1 MCCISKISNALIDN
15 AEDLDTVM
23 QTCNL
28 IKYVKCYSKTSGSL
42 RKYYRDETSDPIIE
56 SESLKFIASII
67 ESIPN
72 DNGKKEVD
80 NAVAFKYLTN
90 FWSAFD

>member
-1 MCCISKISNALIDN
+1 
-15 AEDLDTVM
+15 M

-28 IKYVKCYSKTSGSL
+28 IKYAKSYSKTSVSL
-42 RKYYRDETSDPIIE
+42 RKYYRDEPSDPIIE
-56 SESLKFIASII
+56 SGSLKFIASII

-80 NAVAFKYLTN
+80 NAVALKYLTN
-90 FWSAFD
+90 F